1 VRFKVSDNIVLTGDV
16 GVHGDFRG
24 KIKYLIRFR

>member
-1 VRFKVSDNIVLTGDV
+1 VRFKIDNHLVLTGDV

-24 KIKYLIRFR
+24 KLKYLIRFR